1 MEREEYKLTIFVLR
15 LIPCAVAADVLLLLL
30 LLLLLLAA
38 EHLVEEAELGVRR
51 EQPEAEGSE

>member
-1 MEREEYKLTIFVLR
+1 
-15 LIPCAVAADVLLLLL
+15 LLLL

-51 EQPEAEGSE
+51 EQPEAERSEGESEAWHGFASKRLE